1 MAADFSWRCNILD
14 CRETILQQAV
24 VTTCSHILCL
34 PCAEKTGLSAPTN
47 DGIRQCPACG
57 VRLMNQDDAVITQ
70 LDPSEDYKTSVLSG
84 LTPTI
89 IMECAGRGLSFYN
102 YQVNQEIT
110 YQSHLASNLRK
121 KHNNIN
127 QQLDTIIAQANLQIK
142 KLQDALSESD
152 RKYADLENKN
162 LDLRNAFK
170 DKNKAFQDMQKQYQ
184 ELKGEKMRFQ
194 ARDAASEV
202 AEQVSQ
208 GPLAGRF
215 SSKSHAVYSRG
226 VGGVSGEFQGA
237 RGLYNRPRSGS
248 SESADGLRAQRAGAP
263 QAWQHTRQPSR
274 GYTSQSLPMFSTPS
288 SHRTRLPMGINQN
301 QSSFGVDG
309 ITGVSRQALNT
320 IDPNNVGAPPLSGY
334 GMSAGVKMGK
344 TRSLNRTAPRVSRN
358 SLSQEFVR

>member
-1 MAADFSWRCNILD
+1 MAADFSWKCNILQ
-14 CRETILQQAV
+14 CRESILQQAV
-24 VTTCSHILCL
+24 VTTCSHIFCL
-34 PCAEKTGLSAPTN
+34 LCAEKTGLSAPTN
-47 DGIRQCPACG
+47 DGVRHCPACG

-89 IMECAGRGLSFYN
+89 IMECAGRGLSFYS

-110 YQSHLASNLRK
+110 YQTHLAKNLRN

-142 KLQDALSESD
+142 KLQDGLSESE
-152 RKYADLENKN
+152 RRYSNLENKN

-170 DKNKAFQDMQKQYQ
+170 DKNKAFQDLQKQYT

-208 GPLAGRF
+208 GAVPGRF
-215 SSKSHAVYSRG
+215 PSKSHAVYSRG
-226 VGGVSGEFQGA
+226 IGGVSGEFQGA
-237 RGLYNRPRSGS
+237 KGLYMRPHSGS
-248 SESADGLRAQRAGAP
+248 SESTDGLRAQRAGTS

-274 GYTSQSLPMFSTPS
+274 GFT
-288 SHRTRLPMGINQN
+288 
-301 QSSFGVDG
+301 
-309 ITGVSRQALNT
+309 SRQ
-320 IDPNNVGAPPLSGY
+320 
-334 GMSAGVKMGK
+334 SA
-344 TRSLNRTAPRVSRN
+344 
-358 SLSQEFVR
+358 